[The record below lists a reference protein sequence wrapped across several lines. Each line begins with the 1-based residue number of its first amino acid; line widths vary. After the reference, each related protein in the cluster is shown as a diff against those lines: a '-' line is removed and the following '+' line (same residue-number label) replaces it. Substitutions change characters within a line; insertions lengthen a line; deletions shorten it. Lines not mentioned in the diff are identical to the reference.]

1 MTAPAARFFF
11 THGTVPVLLKAAA
24 GGGSGPT
31 RLLATMKLQR
41 SVDMCFPSVAERTP
55 SHARKW
61 NNKMHKFSGVW
72 KKELA
77 GLTWQWCDDA
87 STSPFKSA
95 EGRRVKETVKAAA
108 ATKKKTQSS
117 LKARLITC
125 WFDLLLRPQE
135 EMWGFYFILFYFFK
149 VRCVSSTAV
158 TSVEI
163 PGHRVQCDEGGW
175 TFSTLNEQRTF
186 L

>member
-1 MTAPAARFFF
+1 MTARFFF

-24 GGGSGPT
+24 GGGSGLT

-77 GLTWQWCDDA
+77 GLTRQWCDDA

-117 LKARLITC
+117 LKAPSDHMLV
-125 WFDLLLRPQE
+125 WFVVAPPR
-135 EMWGFYFILFYFFK
+135 GNVGILFYFIFIFLRFA
-149 VRCVSSTAV
+149 VCPAPPSQALRCQV
-158 TSVEI
+158 TGCSATRAAE
-163 PGHRVQCDEGGW
+163 P
-175 TFSTLNEQRTF
+175 F
-186 L
+186 LLLMSREPFL